1 MNDQDRD
8 LIAALAEGR
17 LDAPAAQVAT
27 ARVEADPEL
36 FSEYTHQLAAIDF
49 LQSGNPPM
57 MTGSERATLHSN
69 LAKQLGLL
77 PATAPTPAPS
87 KKKAQWWVPVFGFAA
102 AAAVVAAFVL
112 FPDSSQDTFTE
123 VSRDLEAEIESTSPS
138 SASSPQTTVASEQ
151 APTSGADTQDSAA
164 AEEQSGSEA
173 PQVDDDST
181 FSVYETDSIELDEL
195 LNQAKGAD
203 SREGVQQQLAPMSL
217 TSTVD
222 LSSDEIVACLSS
234 LEAELPEGIQETLV
248 VGADADGDQTIVHV
262 GFDFGQGI
270 EDGMS
275 FVLDTCEFVEHS
287 PQG

>member
-17 LDAPAAQVAT
+17 LDTSAAEEAT

-36 FSEYTHQLAAIDF
+36 FSEYTHQLAAIVF
-49 LQSGNPPM
+49 LRSDIPPM
-57 MTGSERATLHSN
+57 MTGSERVTLRSN
-69 LAKQLGLL
+69 LTKQLGLL
-77 PATAPTPAPS
+77 PVTTPAPS
-87 KKKAQWWVPVFGFAA
+87 KEKTQWWVPVFGFAA

-112 FPDSSQDTFTE
+112 FPDSSQDTFTD
-123 VSRDLEAEIESTSPS
+123 VSRDFEAGIESTSPS
-138 SASSPQTTVASEQ
+138 SASSPQTTVASTQ
-151 APTSGADTQDSAA
+151 APSLGADTQDSAA
-164 AEEQSGSEA
+164 EEQSSSEA
-173 PQVDDDST
+173 PQVNDDGT

-195 LNQAKGAD
+195 LSQAEGAD
-203 SREGVQQQLAPMSL
+203 SPQGVQQQLAPMSL
-217 TSTVD
+217 KSTVD

-234 LEAELPEGIQETLV
+234 LDAELPEGVQEVLV
-248 VGADADGDQTIVHV
+248 VGADTDGDQTIVHV